1 MKTSYRIYNSVKPN
15 HAVGECYKARGE
27 LKAGEFIDLHRDL
40 NIHDPDNK
48 YAWKEEVTATQAML
62 IAAKMI
68 GGGLL
73 FAISA
78 WAFVSAVFILGG
90 A

>member
-15 HAVGECYKARGE
+15 HAVGEVYKPTE
-27 LKAGEFIDLHRDL
+27 L